1 MREEIIRRTIS
12 KLWRNHPEA
21 AATFS
26 GCSVYGC
33 SKAARDGLCDEHLI
47 RSLYADGSINRGL
60 FEIAYNIREIR
71 RLESDI
77 IELTEED

>member
-1 MREEIIRRTIS
+1 MTEETIRATIR
-12 KLWRNHPEA
+12 KLWRNHPDG

-26 GCSVYGC
+26 ECSVYGC

-71 RLESDI
+71 RLESEI
-77 IELTEED
+77 IELAEED